1 MRQGDSLEVS
11 GGRMIRDLIGVKY
24 KPHGRTTAEGL
35 DCYGVVLIVLE
46 RAGVRL
52 PDVFYTGAERET
64 GCEIMR
70 ILEEGIPHEKLEKP
84 EKNCIIELTVCG
96 MPSHV
101 GVYLGDGEF
110 IHATKYGVAV
120 EPLWRW
126 EKRIKGYYRVCQ
138 Q

>member
-1 MRQGDSLEVS
+1 
-11 GGRMIRDLIGVKY
+11 MIRDLIGVKY
-24 KPHGRTTAEGL
+24 KPHGRTIEEGF
-35 DCYGVVLIVLE
+35 DCYGLALMVLKREGIL
-46 RAGVRL
+46 L
-52 PDVFYTGAERET
+52 PDSFEYDAGKKDQSDVKE
-64 GCEIMR
+64 
-70 ILEEGIPHEKLEKP
+70 ILESGISHEKLERP
-84 EKNCIIELTVCG
+84 EKNCVIELTVCG
-96 MPSHV
+96 RPSHI